1 MDGVMLPTSH
11 GVSTTASHYLLRRHV
26 TQTLLLKKPSLL
38 TPPSWDSFLQNSE
51 DVSKSSHCYRYDWQ
65 AELMLMEHPVP
76 CPPGGLAAEHPIP
89 RCGGVGWGA
98 LVLFKR

>member
-11 GVSTTASHYLLRRHV
+11 GVSTTASHYLLEE
-26 TQTLLLKKPSLL
+26 TCDTD
-38 TPPSWDSFLQNSE
+38 PPSQKTKPAHTSILDSFLQNSE
-51 DVSKSSHCYRYDWQ
+51 DVSKPSHCYRYDWQ

-76 CPPGGLAAEHPIP
+76 CPPGGLAGEHPIP

>member
-1 MDGVMLPTSH
+1 M
-11 GVSTTASHYLLRRHV
+11 